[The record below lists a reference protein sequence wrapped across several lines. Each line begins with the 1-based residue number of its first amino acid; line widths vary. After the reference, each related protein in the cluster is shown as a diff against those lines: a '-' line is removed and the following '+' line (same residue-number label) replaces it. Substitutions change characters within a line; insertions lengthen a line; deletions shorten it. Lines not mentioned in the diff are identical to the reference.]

1 VAPHGDII
9 DPPQERRHR
18 NAYNGINVVALW
30 ATAQER
36 AYTHSLWG
44 TYKQFQS
51 LDAQVRKGEKAAL
64 VIFYK
69 EYDVEPDSEQ

>member
-1 VAPHGDII
+1 VASHRRII
-9 DPPQERRHR
+9 DPAQERGDRQR
-18 NAYNGINVVALW
+18 YNGINVLALW

-69 EYDVEPDSEQ
+69 EYDAEPDP